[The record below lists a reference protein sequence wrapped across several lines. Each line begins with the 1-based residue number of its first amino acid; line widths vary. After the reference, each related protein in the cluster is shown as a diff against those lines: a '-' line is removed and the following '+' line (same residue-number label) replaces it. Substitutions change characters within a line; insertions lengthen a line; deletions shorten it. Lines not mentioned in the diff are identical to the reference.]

1 MLFWLIHFVT
11 LYLAV
16 AYHHRKRHVGLERE
30 IEKVV
35 DRELREN
42 IPLKAHFVSADATA
56 VVADGL
62 LFDLSAID
70 RQEDA
75 SDLWNTRTS
84 DQVHAKT
91 LRLRAHYQGQ
101 APSSITAVWKDGTSV
116 VRALIL
122 SWLPYTL
129 NTTLSASMPGAVLDL
144 RDPGSAGFEYL
155 APHVSQGLEG
165 QFKIHSDETLTLQ
178 AASGSIA
185 WNGSS
190 AEYQVTYLFL

>member
-1 MLFWLIHFVT
+1 MSYKKHKSS
-11 LYLAV
+11 
-16 AYHHRKRHVGLERE
+16 HNLERE

-42 IPLKAHFVSADATA
+42 IPLKARFVSADAAA
-56 VVADGL
+56 VVSDGL
-62 LFDLSAID
+62 LFDLSAIMA
-70 RQEDA
+70 QEDA

-91 LRLRAHYQGQ
+91 LRVRAHLQGQ
-101 APSSITAVWKDGTSV
+101 APSVPTTDWRDGTSL
-116 VRALIL
+116 VRVIIL

-144 RDPGSAGFEYL
+144 RDPGTAGFEYL

-165 QFKIHSDETLTLQ
+165 QFKIHSDETITLSPRAGAQ
-178 AASGSIA
+178 
-185 WNGSS
+185 WTSS
-190 AEYQVTYLFL
+190 TPVTFVQVCLFRNSPYQFHP